1 MPWLLFRLD
10 CGYVGVFLFTEKGW
24 FLVVDD
30 LVDARELNREVV
42 MHKSVPFML
51 DYHFACNYLV
61 NKGNVGIWLFGF
73 LLRVKICI
81 VPLVKK

>member
-51 DYHFACNYLV
+51 DYRFA
-61 NKGNVGIWLFGF
+61 
-73 LLRVKICI
+73 
-81 VPLVKK
+81 